1 MMIHV
6 LRYEPRGQRQR
17 FEPREQQDRHIHLHF
32 HLNLT
37 FRASQE
43 RSTQPNAIRIT
54 RIFAALVGASVMA
67 VGLFLPVLNSGP
79 STTLFFFTMNII
91 LAGLALAWGT
101 VWLGGLPLVV
111 SAWRSTPRVR
121 FGLSLPFVPLLLTPI
136 LLGLISVPWLGPI
149 LAALSGTPFFNSIWF
164 SFLVFYGYPLTSV
177 LMINRAIRRA
187 AIPDKQLRFAS
198 RLSFVV
204 VGGIA
209 LMLLGALLWGLT
221 FLPLGPGVIGWLP
234 WSSGLSWSSWL
245 PYLLGICLAFIVAVS
260 MLFSRPRSHDNAQ
273 PKQEH
278 AIDEEQ
284 PQAPYPEQEPP
295 RPRSS

>member
-1 MMIHV
+1 MIHAF
-6 LRYEPRGQRQR
+6 RYEPQEQRQR
-17 FEPREQQDRHIHLHF
+17 FEPQEQQSSDRWHKHIHLHLSSRVRQGRF
-32 HLNLT
+32 SPL
-37 FRASQE
+37 S
-43 RSTQPNAIRIT
+43 AIRLT
-54 RIFAALVGASVMA
+54 RIFAALVGASIMA

-91 LAGLALAWGT
+91 LAGLALAWGA

-136 LLGLISVPWLGPI
+136 LLRLIAVPWLGPI
-149 LAALSGTPFFNSIWF
+149 LAALSGIPFFNSIWF
-164 SFLVFYGYPLTSV
+164 SFLFYGYPLISV

-234 WSSGLSWSSWL
+234 WDSSLSWSSWL

-260 MLFSRPRSHDNAQ
+260 MLFGWPRSRESRQAR
-273 PKQEH
+273 PKDASPFEI
-278 AIDEEQ
+278 ASSG
-284 PQAPYPEQEPP
+284 EP
-295 RPRSS
+295 RGDRG